1 MARHWL
7 ALVLLFAIA
16 VSPERLLT
24 TFALG
29 QSPRTQI
36 ELDGQIFTLPAGF
49 TIERAAGPGLVERPI
64 TCDFDELGRLYVAE
78 SSGTND
84 KVEKQ
89 LAERP
94 HRILRL
100 IDRDGD
106 GRFDERTVFA
116 DQMMFPE
123 GTLWLDGSLYVSA
136 PPSIWKL
143 TDTNDDG
150 VADERVE
157 WFRGGTLTGCAN
169 DLHGPY
175 EGLDGRIY
183 WCKGAFAEQRYPR
196 PGAPDLVTKA
206 AHIFRARPDGG
217 GIESVMTGGM
227 DNPVDVVFLPGGDRI
242 FTTTFLQHP
251 ASGLRDGL
259 IHAVHG
265 GVYGKIH
272 EVIES
277 HVRTGDILPPLA
289 HLGPAAPCGLTRYEA
304 TSFGADYRHN
314 LFATLFNLHKVTRHT
329 LTPQGGSY
337 VSRDEDFLISNNIDF
352 HPTDVQADADGSLLV
367 VNTGGWYKLCCPTSQ
382 LWKPDILGAI
392 YRIRRTDAAAVL
404 DPRGRELNWCER
416 VSGAELASRLSDERP
431 AVRLRAARE
440 LARRSRGAAAATFVQ
455 EAVAALT
462 ELLNPAMTATTR
474 EAAVWAL
481 TRLDASAARQ
491 AVRRALHDPHD
502 DVRLAALQ
510 AVSLHRD
517 AAARDGVLANLRSTS
532 GRHLR
537 VAAECLGRMGDKA
550 NIEPLRERLEQ
561 LGQLVAQQS
570 PSPRE
575 ATLAD
580 RFVEHALLFALL
592 ELEAGPALRPYL
604 DSDQPWL
611 RRAALLVLDQSASGR
626 LKAAEVAPSLSSTQP
641 VVRET
646 AAWIAS
652 RHAEWAGDLAASL
665 QDRLRSAGNLPAGPP
680 DAPATTELIKQ
691 LALFARHADVAA
703 LLTQVVRNNEAPLA
717 ARMIALRAMR
727 TSGLRETPVA
737 WWGACRVALRESLD
751 SLPPVGDQTNSS
763 RSSSQDVPAPTAPS
777 TKAKPS
783 TPAAVRANASPA
795 LLIGELASTL
805 RELTP
810 AKIADAE
817 LGKTLVAVAEDRR
830 LEVAVRLDA
839 LAAIPAGLPLVSND
853 LWNFLTQQLSSEVA
867 VTRRMAAADVIRKA
881 SLTPQQLAQLASL
894 MAEVGP
900 LEADRLLST
909 FEGSTD
915 EELGLMLLR
924 KLRGS
929 KVVAGLRADA
939 LRQALAKYPAPVQQE
954 LSNLLAAIHVNEAR
968 QRERLEQLL
977 SSLRA
982 GDVRRGQAVFHSAKA
997 ACGSCHTT
1005 GYIGG
1010 KVGPDLTR
1018 IGSIRAERD
1027 LLESIVYPSLS
1038 FVRSYEPVSVMTVHG
1053 KTYNGLVKKS
1063 SSDEIV
1069 LAINATDEIRLP
1081 RNEIEELRPS
1091 QVSVMPSGLDQQLT
1105 PQELAD
1111 LIAFLRS
1118 SK

>member
-1 MARHWL
+1 MARYWL
-7 ALVLLFAIA
+7 AFLSLLAAVLG
-16 VSPERLLT
+16 PERFLT
-24 TFALG
+24 AVAFG
-29 QSPRTQI
+29 QAPRTQI

-49 TIERAAGPGLVERPI
+49 TIERATAPGLVERPI
-64 TCDFDELGRLYVAE
+64 TCDFDEHGRLYVAE

-100 IDRDGD
+100 QDRDGD

-196 PGAPDLVTKA
+196 PGKSDLVTKA
-206 AHIFRARPDGG
+206 AHIFRARPDGS

-227 DNPVDVVFLPGGDRI
+227 DNPVDVVFLPGGDRV

-251 ASGLRDGL
+251 AAGLRDGL

-272 EVIES
+272 DVIES
-277 HVRTGDILPPLA
+277 HVRTGDVLPPLA

-304 TSFGADYRHN
+304 SSLGAEYRDN
-314 LFATLFNLHKVTRHT
+314 LFATLFNLHKVTRHV

-337 VSRDEDFLISNNIDF
+337 VSRDEDFLVSNNIDF
-352 HPTDVQADADGSLLV
+352 HPTDVQVDADGSLLV

-392 YRIRRTDAAAVL
+392 YRIRRTDAPAVK
-404 DPRGRELNWCER
+404 DPRGQDLNWCER
-416 VSGAELASRLSDERP
+416 IDAAELASRLSDERP
-431 AVRLRAARE
+431 AVRLRATRD
-440 LARRSRGAAAATFVQ
+440 LARRCRGAAADTTAQ
-455 EAVAALT
+455 EIITALAKLLDPAA
-462 ELLNPAMTATTR
+462 TATTR
-474 EAAVWAL
+474 EAAVWTLA
-481 TRLDASAARQ
+481 RIDAPAARQ
-491 AVRRALHDPHD
+491 ATRRALQDPD
-502 DVRLAALQ
+502 DTVRLAALQ

-517 AAARDGVLANLRSTS
+517 SAARDGVLVNLQGTS
-532 GRHLR
+532 GRHVRL
-537 VAAECLGRMGDKA
+537 AAECLGRMGDEL
-550 NIEPLRERLEQ
+550 NIEPVRERLQQ
-561 LGQLVAQQS
+561 LGQQVAQQPRS
-570 PSPRE
+570 PSD
-575 ATLAD
+575 ASLAD

-592 ELEAGPALRPYL
+592 ELESGSALRPHL
-604 DSDQPWL
+604 ASDQPWL
-611 RRAALLVLDQSASGR
+611 RRAALLVLDQSGSGR

-641 VVRET
+641 LVRET

-652 RHAEWAGDLAASL
+652 RHADWGGELAASL
-665 QDRLRSAGNLPAGPP
+665 RDRLQAAGSIPP
-680 DAPATTELIKQ
+680 DSVDAPALTELTKQ
-691 LALFARHADVAA
+691 LALFAQHADVAA
-703 LLTQVVRNNEAPLA
+703 LLAQVVRDPKAQQSSQI
-717 ARMIALRAMR
+717 IALRAMR
-727 TSGLRETPVA
+727 TSGLRETPSE
-737 WWGACRVALRESLD
+737 WWGACRVALRAA
-751 SLPPVGDQTNSS
+751 PVTDGSA
-763 RSSSQDVPAPTAPS
+763 R
-777 TKAKPS
+777 
-783 TPAAVRANASPA
+783 
-795 LLIGELASTL
+795 LLGELASTL

-810 AKIADAE
+810 AKRADAE
-817 LGKTLVAVAEDRR
+817 LSQALVALAEDRR
-830 LEVAVRLDA
+830 VAVVVRLDA
-839 LAAIPAGLPLVSND
+839 MAAVPGGLSVVSD
-853 LWNFLTQQLSSEVA
+853 ELWKFLTQQLSSDIA
-867 VTRRMAAADVIRKA
+867 VPRRMAAADVIRKA
-881 SLTPQQLAQLASL
+881 ILSPEQLSHLTSL

-900 LEADRLLST
+900 LEADRLLLA
-909 FEGSTD
+909 FESSTD
-915 EELGLMLLR
+915 QELGLMLLK
-924 KLRGS
+924 KLRDS
-929 KVVAGLRADA
+929 KSVAGLRADA
-939 LRQALAKYPAPVQQE
+939 LRQTLAKYPAPVQQE
-954 LSNLLAAIHVNEAR
+954 LKNLLSVIHVNEAR

-977 SSLRA
+977 GSLRD

-1038 FVRSYEPVSVMTVHG
+1038 FVRSYEPVSVTTVNG
-1053 KTYNGLVKKS
+1053 KTYNGLVRKS
-1063 SSDEIV
+1063 STDELV
-1069 LAINATDEIRLP
+1069 LAINATEEVRVL
-1081 RNEIEELRPS
+1081 RTEIEELRPS